1 VVPERFEI
9 SPRQL
14 SHATTYVGVVF
25 AIGALVLIAAV
36 AGADWARPLLG
47 LAITL
52 VAVSLL
58 CGWVR
63 IAYARAY
70 TEITAD
76 GFSTRGFGAKR
87 AAWTDVSAI
96 KVSTHNGISSVK
108 VWVSGRRTAIR
119 LGAPIRSPIMG
130 NPDFTGEVER
140 IVAAW
145 HSGVAARNERL
156 LIVQGLYTSGSA

>member
-1 VVPERFEI
+1 MEPERFEI

-14 SHATTYVGVVF
+14 SHATIYVGVIF
-25 AIGALVLIAAV
+25 AVGALVLVAAG

-52 VAVSLL
+52 VSAALICV
-58 CGWVR
+58 WIR

-76 GFSTRGFGAKR
+76 GFSTRGLSGTKR
-87 AAWTDVSAI
+87 AAWADVSAI
-96 KVSTHNGISSVK
+96 KVSTVNGISGVK
-108 VWVSGRRTAIR
+108 VWVSGGRTAIV
-119 LGAPIRSPIMG
+119 LGAPMRSPIMRD
-130 NPDFTGEVER
+130 PDFTSEVER

-145 HSGVAARNERL
+145 RSGVAAGN
-156 LIVQGLYTSGSA
+156 

>member
-1 VVPERFEI
+1 MEPERFEI

-14 SHATTYVGVVF
+14 SHATIYVGVIF
-25 AIGALVLIAAV
+25 AVGALVLVAAG

-52 VAVSLL
+52 VSTALI
-58 CGWVR
+58 CGWIR

-76 GFSTRGFGAKR
+76 GFSTRGLSGTKR
-87 AAWTDVSAI
+87 AAWADVSAI
-96 KVSTHNGISSVK
+96 KVSTVNGISGVK
-108 VWVSGRRTAIR
+108 VWVSGRRRAIV
-119 LGAPIRSPIMG
+119 LGAPMRSPIMG
-130 NPDFTGEVER
+130 DPDFTGEVER

-145 HSGVAARNERL
+145 HSGVAARN
-156 LIVQGLYTSGSA
+156 

>member
-1 VVPERFEI
+1 VEPERFEI

-14 SHATTYVGVVF
+14 SHVTVCLGMIF
-25 AIGALVLIAAV
+25 AVGALVLVAAG
-36 AGADWARPLLG
+36 AGADWARHLVG

-52 VAVSLL
+52 VSASLI
-58 CGWVR
+58 CVWVR

-76 GFSTRGFGAKR
+76 GFSTRGLSGAKR

-96 KVSTHNGISSVK
+96 KVSTDNGISSVK
-108 VWVSGRRTAIR
+108 VWASGRRTAIR
-119 LGAPIRSPIMG
+119 LGAPIRSPLMG
-130 NPDFTGEVER
+130 DPDFKSKVER

-145 HSGVAARNERL
+145 HSAVAATR
-156 LIVQGLYTSGSA
+156 